1 MEITHSHQINMYD
14 DLLKKLDDRYA
25 LKKLEEMIRIP
36 SIVREE
42 RDLAY
47 YLHSE
52 LDRLGYKTE
61 LQEVQPGRPNIYAK
75 LMGKNKGKRLNFC
88 GHTDTIPVVEGW
100 ITDPFE
106 PVKKGKRLHGLGSN
120 DMKAGI
126 ACTLNVLKAFSD
138 SSYPFKGE
146 LSFAGVIDEEA
157 YGEGAK
163 AMIKTDYG
171 KVDAVIL
178 GEPRTGQ
185 GEGATHLGITGK
197 VLYDIYVHGKAAHG
211 FDPEE
216 GINAIEEAGI
226 ILANLQHLKFKKHA
240 KFGQGNYST
249 LKIEG
254 GYNIY
259 SVVVPA
265 SCRFEVN
272 RLLVPGETVEYATKD
287 MERLV
292 KSLKLKSKVEV
303 KTKPPLY
310 ASYEL
315 KRTDPLVKIFDEA
328 YLEVFGIAPEYSYS
342 KSITDANT
350 ITGEGGIPCIHLGPK
365 PGGTHQRNEYVELDW
380 LPKVSKAYALIA
392 AKFLY

>member
-1 MEITHSHQINMYD
+1 MYD
-14 DLLKKLDDRYA
+14 DLLKKLDNHYA
-25 LKKLEEMIRIP
+25 VKKLEEMIRIP
-36 SIVREE
+36 SIVKEE
-42 RDLAY
+42 RDLAH
-47 YLHSE
+47 YLQTE
-52 LDRLGYKTE
+52 LKRLGYKTE
-61 LQEVQPGRPNIYAK
+61 LHEVQSGRPNIYAK
-75 LMGKNKGKRLNFC
+75 IAGEIKGRRLNFC

-100 ITDPFE
+100 VTDPFE
-106 PVKKGKRLHGLGSN
+106 PVKKGNRLHGLGSN

-126 ACTLNVLKAFSD
+126 ACTLTMLKAFSD
-138 SSYPFKGE
+138 SNYQFKGE

-163 AMIKTDYG
+163 SMIKTEYG
-171 KVDAVIL
+171 KVDAVVI
-178 GEPRTGQ
+178 GEPQTGQ

-197 VLYDIYVHGKAAHG
+197 VLYDIHVHGKAAHG

-216 GINAIEEAGI
+216 GINAIEDAGI
-226 ILANLQHLKFKKHA
+226 ILANLPLLKFKKHS

-272 RLLVPGETVEYATKD
+272 RLLVPGETLDYVIRD
-287 MERLV
+287 MQRLI
-292 KSLKLKSKVEV
+292 KSLKLKSLVEV

-310 ASYEL
+310 ASYEI
-315 KRTDPLVKIFDEA
+315 KKTEPIVKAFEEA
-328 YLEVFGIAPEYSYS
+328 YLEVFNVAPEYSYS

-350 ITGEGGIPCIHLGPK
+350 IAGEGGIPCIHLGPK
-365 PGGTHQRNEYVELDW
+365 PGGSHQRNEYVELDW
-380 LPKVSKAYALIA
+380 LPKTSKAYALIA
-392 AKFLY
+392 AKFLC